1 RARFV
6 RADHSTLEGNLA
18 LAAEIKDSVD
28 QVDVLVNN
36 VGGLIPRRETTA
48 NGVEMTLALNLR
60 APVVLTEQLRP
71 VFARDGLVVNVASDA
86 FRRFEGDPFD
96 GLDDADDYEPFKAY
110 ARAKLLLVLA
120 SLAQARQLE
129 PEGMRVVAVNPGPA
143 WTPGTQVLNPDCLP
157 GPKVMWPIVRLVQ
170 RSRSADQAA
179 RVLTRVAVASD
190 DVMGA
195 GVTGCYVTARGK
207 VRALG
212 ALDGDL
218 ERQERAMAA
227 AWSLGH
233 EAEPVHGG
241 CDG

>member
-1 RARFV
+1 
-6 RADHSTLEGNLA
+6 
-18 LAAEIKDSVD
+18 
-28 QVDVLVNN
+28 
-36 VGGLIPRRETTA
+36 
-48 NGVEMTLALNLR
+48 
-60 APVVLTEQLRP
+60 
-71 VFARDGLVVNVASDA
+71 
-86 FRRFEGDPFD
+86 
-96 GLDDADDYEPFKAY
+96 
-110 ARAKLLLVLA
+110 
-120 SLAQARQLE
+120 
-129 PEGMRVVAVNPGPA
+129 MRVVAVNPGPA
-143 WTPGTQVLNPDCLP
+143 WTPGTQALNPDCLP
-157 GPKVMWPIVRLVQ
+157 GPKVMWPIVPLVQ